1 MSSDGVARSL
11 ADALALLVQFVD
23 GRPED
28 ATEDDDV
35 QALEGVASV
44 LQQVVGEDR
53 IQIRGLLGSEL
64 SEALGLD

>member
-11 ADALALLVQFVD
+11 ADALTLLVQFVD

-35 QALEGVASV
+35 QALEDVASV
-44 LQQVVGEDR
+44 LQQVAGKDR
-53 IQIRGLLGSEL
+53 IQLQGLLGSEL